1 MNGGR
6 RTVVIARVLLPA
18 GRDPLAERFEVR
30 EGGLDATRERVL
42 EIVPGAAALI
52 ADPSVPV
59 DAELLETAGDEL
71 RVVSNFAVGYDNI
84 DLDACRAR
92 GVTVTNTPGVLT
104 EATAELALALTLAAA
119 RQLGGA
125 ERDLRAG
132 RWRGWDPA
140 AYRGLELRGSTVGV
154 VGLGRI
160 GGRYAELV
168 GAIGA
173 EVVYSGPSAK
183 PEAERALGAR
193 RLELAG
199 LLAAADVVS
208 VHAPAAEATR
218 RLIGAAELDLIGP
231 AAVLVNTSRGSL
243 IDSAALAAAL
253 REGRLG
259 AAGLDVYEHEPEV
272 PAELLEAPRCVLLP
286 HIGSA
291 TRKSRDAMARLAAEN
306 AIAVLDGRD
315 PLSPVGTG

>member
-1 MNGGR
+1 M
-6 RTVVIARVLLPA
+6 VIARVLLPA